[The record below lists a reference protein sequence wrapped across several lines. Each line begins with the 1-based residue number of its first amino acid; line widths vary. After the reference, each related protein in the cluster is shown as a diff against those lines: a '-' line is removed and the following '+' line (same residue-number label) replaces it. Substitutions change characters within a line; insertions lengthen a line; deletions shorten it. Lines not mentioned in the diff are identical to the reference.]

1 MRAQAGAH
9 GRKSCRARAGDI
21 AKILRRS
28 YSCGSPP
35 LHISYNMPMH
45 HSQSDGCA
53 AWVGWVER
61 SATHQNYATQHINHN
76 RISAMLLCDVA
87 LVRREHNQ
95 MMSCTSRIARRHLRH
110 APGVPDFTSLAASPA
125 LCGRFVQRCP
135 TNELKVKIFTRC
147 DTA

>member
-1 MRAQAGAH
+1 MRARAGAH

-21 AKILRRS
+21 AEFLRCS
-28 YSCGSPP
+28 YSCRFPP

-45 HSQSDGCA
+45 HSQFNGCA

-61 SATHQNYATQHINHN
+61 SATHQKLRNTIHQPQPN
-76 RISAMLLCDVA
+76 ISDVA
-87 LVRREHNQ
+87 LVGREHNQ

-125 LCGRFVQRCP
+125 LCGRFVQRFP
-135 TNELKVKIFTRC
+135 TNELEVKIFMRC